1 MKRRIRTQRGFSL
14 IEVMVVVVIIGL
26 LAGAVALKA
35 GGFMDSAKQNRAKSD
50 IAAIVKAVEAYSLTH
65 HAYPGIEQG
74 LDRLAIT
81 SRTDPWGQPYQYNR
95 PGPGDE
101 PFEVFTLGEDQ
112 REGGEGADADIFSW
126 QLGDGPAGG

>member
-1 MKRRIRTQRGFSL
+1 MNQRRKQGFSL

-35 GGFMDSAKQNRAKSD
+35 GGFMDSAKQNRARSD
-50 IAAIVKAVEAYSLTH
+50 IAAIVKAVEAYRLTH
-65 HAYPGIEQG
+65 HHYPGIEQG
-74 LDRLAIT
+74 LDGLAIT
-81 SRTDPWGQPYQYNR
+81 SRTDPWGQRYQYNR
-95 PGPGDE
+95 PGPDDQ

-112 REGGEGADADIFSW
+112 REGGEGPDADIFSW